1 MWRLCR
7 HPVHA
12 ERRDGQGPQGLGI
25 VLVLKI
31 VVVAK
36 VLKEAFV
43 VVLDEDKVEVPSG
56 RL

>member
-43 VVLDEDKVEVPSG
+43 VILDEDKVEVPSG